1 MLLQAANQSNQTI
14 VMRFLIILL
23 IVVASVGT
31 FFISSSD
38 ALIAPA
44 APRYDPSL
52 PEISLQL
59 EYRDSNGML
68 VAYIEPSIF
77 YLRNIPLIH
86 DMLDSKENKTVF
98 TKDGQQYEKVE
109 FEIVTRSTASG
120 EQKAGYSVGWGG
132 YGVLW
137 ARYNGILSGDGDTL
151 TAYWKIVRPIQ

>member
-1 MLLQAANQSNQTI
+1 MLLQAAKQSNQTI
-14 VMRFLIILL
+14 IMKFLIILL

-38 ALIAPA
+38 ALLGPV
-44 APRYDPSL
+44 APRSDPSL
-52 PEISLQL
+52 PEISFQL

-86 DMLDSKENKTVF
+86 DMLDSKENKVVF
-98 TKDGQQYEKVE
+98 TRDGRQYEKVE
-109 FEIVTRSTASG
+109 FEIVTHSSVSG
-120 EQKAGYSVGWGG
+120 DQKAGYSVGWDG

-137 ARYNGILSGDGDTL
+137 ARYNGILSGDGDTV
-151 TAYWKIVRPIQ
+151 TAHWTIVRPI